1 MATAAVA
8 RRYASLAADHDWLAR
23 DLLRCGRSRPRV
35 LERSVRQVDAVFG
48 ERGAGGLDGKISR
61 NDLLCCSGPI
71 FKRTALQ
78 TAVDINLLAVWK
90 HGYLYGKLRGSE
102 PAGLLF

>member
-61 NDLLCCSGPI
+61 NV
-71 FKRTALQ
+71 ALQ
-78 TAVDINLLAVWK
+78 RRRHVGALVAIHVGHLECAP
-90 HGYLYGKLRGSE
+90 G
-102 PAGLLF
+102 AGQFEVSDLTG